1 MSDERYLQFPL
12 CMLRNLLTDRKKTID
27 DIIDFG
33 IYHFSKS
40 VKYDLSEVARQM
52 MYCFYRKQSDLT
64 NDLRRMIQRYI
75 DSEKIYFDEE
85 YSGFSGI
92 GSEFKAELELD
103 QILPLFETDKT
114 FKEKAIEFY
123 QIRQACSRDLLNI
136 TCNFDYVLK
145 HGKEIERTIPANE
158 PYPSINKSLFFK
170 FRDHEKTEFDLM
182 QFACYIGIRSILGIK
197 PYCRTNKK
205 HILCRAFGYTSVKH
219 LPDTM
224 NPDIQELFNKYL
236 NRYHIGRI
244 LQSLE
249 LNWNI
254 LIDGHNMK
262 GMYIGVKNLE
272 KKFTLENMIS
282 YAETNKMKNKIDAL
296 KKQKDEAREK
306 ALQQLN
312 KGQQLK

>member
-12 CMLRNLLTDRKKTID
+12 CMLRDLFIDKKITID
-27 DIIDFG
+27 KIIVYGLYRYAKKQD
-33 IYHFSKS
+33 
-40 VKYDLSEVARQM
+40 YDLPNVARQL
-52 MYCFYRKQSDLT
+52 MYCYYRKQSDLT

-75 DSEKIYFDEE
+75 DSKKIYFDEE
-85 YSGFSGI
+85 YSGFSRI

-123 QIRQACSRDLLNI
+123 QIRQAYSFLGING
-136 TCNFDYVLK
+136 NFDSCLK

-158 PYPSINKSLFFK
+158 PYPSINKTLFFD

-182 QFACYIGIRSILGIK
+182 QFACYIAIRSILGEK
-197 PYCRTNKK
+197 SYYRTNKEM
-205 HILCRAFGYTSVKH
+205 ILCRAFGYKSNKE
-219 LPDTM
+219 LPATM
-224 NPDIQELFNKYL
+224 NPVIKELFDKYNK
-236 NRYHIGRI
+236 RYHIDRI
-244 LQSLE
+244 LQSLQ

-254 LIDGHNMK
+254 LIYGRNVH
-262 GMYIGVKNLE
+262 GLYIGL
-272 KKFTLENMIS
+272 KKKISLDSMILN
-282 YAETNKMKNKIDAL
+282 AETKKKKNQIAEL
-296 KKQKDEAREK
+296 KKQENEAREK

>member
-12 CMLRNLLTDRKKTID
+12 CMLRELFTDKKKAID

-33 IYHFSKS
+33 IYRFSKT
-40 VKYDLSEVARQM
+40 VKYELFDVAKQM

-158 PYPSINKSLFFK
+158 PYPSINKDLFFK

-182 QFACYIGIRSILGIK
+182 QFACYIAIRSILGK
-197 PYCRTNKK
+197 KSYCRTNKEM
-205 HILCRAFGYTSVKH
+205 ILCRAFGYNSVKH
-219 LPDTM
+219 LPATM
-224 NPDIQELFNKYL
+224 NPVIKELFDKYKK
-236 NRYHIGRI
+236 RHHIERI
-244 LQSLE
+244 LQSLK
-249 LNWNI
+249 LSWNI
-254 LIDGHNMK
+254 LIYGRNVH
-262 GMYIGVKNLE
+262 GLYIGLKNL
-272 KKFTLENMIS
+272 KKNITLATMIS
-282 YAETNKMKNKIDAL
+282 YAETKKKKNQIAEL
-296 KKQKDEAREK
+296 KKQENEAREK

>member
-52 MYCFYRKQSDLT
+52 MYCYYRKQGDLT

-75 DSEKIYFDEE
+75 DSENIYFDED
-85 YSGFSGI
+85 YNGFA
-92 GSEFKAELELD
+92 GSEFNPVLELE
-103 QILPLFETDKT
+103 QILRLFENDNN

-136 TCNFDYVLK
+136 TCDFDNCLRR
-145 HGKEIERTIPANE
+145 GKEIERTIPEGE
-158 PYPSINKSLFFK
+158 PYPSINKSLFFD

-182 QFACYIGIRSILGIK
+182 QFACYIAIRSILGEK
-197 PYCRTNKK
+197 PYCRTNKEM
-205 HILCRAFGYTSVKH
+205 ILCRAFGYKSNKH
-219 LPDTM
+219 LPATM
-224 NPDIQELFNKYL
+224 HPDIKELFDKYNK
-236 NRYHIGRI
+236 RYHIDRI

-254 LIDGHNMK
+254 LIYSHNIR
-262 GMYIGVKNLE
+262 GLYIGLS
-272 KKFTLENMIS
+272 KKITLESMIVQ
-282 YAETNKMKNKIDAL
+282 AETKKKKNQIDAL